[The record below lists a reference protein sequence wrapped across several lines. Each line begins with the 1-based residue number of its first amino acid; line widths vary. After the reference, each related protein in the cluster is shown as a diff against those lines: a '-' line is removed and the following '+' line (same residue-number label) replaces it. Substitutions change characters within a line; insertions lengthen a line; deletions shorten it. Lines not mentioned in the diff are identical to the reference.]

1 MNQVDQGQSFVE
13 RFFFLGARFVERGL
27 PWASALEREIEKNI
41 PVLENR
47 AISCTP
53 EPLKVFK
60 VKNTVLGDL
69 SPFLSFTPA
78 FLSTWSSSDHIC
90 QR

>member
-1 MNQVDQGQSFVE
+1 M
-13 RFFFLGARFVERGL
+13 ERGL
-27 PWASALEREIEKNI
+27 PWASALEREIEKNTSI
-41 PVLENR
+41 LENQ
-47 AISCTP
+47 AISCMP

-60 VKNTVLGDL
+60 VKNTGFGVL

-78 FLSTWSSSDHIC
+78 FLSILSSSDHIC